1 QRRKTSVQARL
12 FLYGSERKLLNKPGH
27 KELLAEVQEES
38 RRFDEF
44 ILLPEAEYQ
53 KAYATVWPRLTDL
66 NRRLE
71 SIE

>member
-1 QRRKTSVQARL
+1 LARRIEKGDNEA
-12 FLYGSERKLLNKPGH
+12 KN
-27 KELLAEVQEES
+27 LLAEVQEES